1 MAAIPQP
8 SGEITV
14 ATPTGPDSGA
24 WRRVA
29 AFAMVVTAI
38 LSLLIILVGASLLV
52 YGRVQR
58 GDSVFDGVSAAGV
71 DLGGKSHA
79 DAVALLADRFAAFS
93 DTEIAFSVGDTSF
106 SATPAELGATFDAQA
121 TADNAYD
128 FGRRQSLWQESRNW
142 LDSIVGGHEVAPVVQ
157 LDPEKFGALMDQRA
171 RSAAVPPREAAFVQ
185 NADGSVSIDAGAS
198 GVAVDVD
205 ETYRRVVDRLVN
217 VSDRPV
223 TIATTEIP
231 QTVES
236 AQLQSA
242 LSEAQTLAGQP
253 LMLELDGASWQ
264 IPAEDLF
271 GMLSVSLNDDNATVS
286 LDRNKISRT
295 IGALESSV
303 FTPGVDASIRND
315 TGTVVTT
322 PSIPGKKLDID
333 ASTTAAIAAL
343 EAGEST
349 TTLVT
354 TPVAANITDDMT
366 AAAQAEAASLI
377 AEPVTVT
384 WDSGTVDLRSEQL
397 AAALQF
403 DTNSGRTPAIT
414 VSLNTD
420 LVGKFLAPVA
430 EQVKVAGK
438 NADLRWINGAV
449 EVRSPETNGRELD
462 INATVSSI
470 VAGVQDG
477 NRNVAAITMDVAP
490 QVTAAMASSVD
501 IREKLT
507 SASTEYGYSSASRL
521 HNVELA
527 ASRVDGALIPPG
539 GTFSFN
545 EAVGPVTYDSG
556 YQTGYGIMITN
567 GSISTVPSVGGG
579 ICQVATTVFQ
589 SVFWAGMPIVERSWH
604 LYWIPRYGQGQGGLK
619 GLDATV
625 DPDYDLDFKFHNAS
639 NNWLAVKT
647 NYDGMTLGFELWGT
661 PTGWNVAVDQPVIT
675 NVVAA
680 SQEMYYED
688 SAELPRGT
696 SVFVEHAED
705 GFNAAIHR
713 VVTDGNGQVIDD
725 TVFHSNYAPA
735 KNTTLVGTGG

>member
-1 MAAIPQP
+1 
-8 SGEITV
+8 
-14 ATPTGPDSGA
+14 
-24 WRRVA
+24 
-29 AFAMVVTAI
+29 MVITAI
-38 LSLLIILVGASLLV
+38 VSLLIILAGASLLV

-58 GDSVFDGVSAAGV
+58 GESVFDGVSAAGV
-71 DLGGKSHA
+71 NLGGKSKS
-79 DAVALLADRFAAFS
+79 DAVALLSERFDEFS
-93 DTEIAFSVGDTSF
+93 TTEIAFNVGDTSF
-106 SATPAELGATFDAQA
+106 TATPAELGATFNAQA

-157 LDPEKFGALMDQRA
+157 LDKETFAQLMDGRA
-171 RSAAVPPREAAFVQ
+171 RSAAIPPRQAAFVQ
-185 NADGSVSIDAGAS
+185 NNDGSVSIDPGAS
-198 GVAVDVD
+198 GVAVNVE
-205 ETYRRVVDRLVN
+205 ETYRRVVDRLVTM
-217 VSDRPV
+217 SDRPV
-223 TIATTEIP
+223 SIATTEIP
-231 QTVES
+231 QSVES
-236 AQLQSA
+236 AQLQAA
-242 LSEAQTLAGQP
+242 LTEAQTLAGQP
-253 LMLELDGASWQ
+253 LMLELDGTSWQ

-271 GMLSVSLNDDNATVS
+271 AMLSVTLNDNSASVS
-286 LDRNKISRT
+286 IDRSKITHS

-303 FTPGVDASIRND
+303 FTPGVDSSIRND
-315 TGTVVTT
+315 AGNIVTT
-322 PSIPGKKLDID
+322 PSVPGRKLDID
-333 ASTTAAIAAL
+333 ASTTAALAAL
-343 EAGEST
+343 ESGESS

-366 AAAQAEAASLI
+366 AAAQAEAASLT

-384 WDSGTVDLRSEQL
+384 WDSGTVDLRTEQL
-397 AAALQF
+397 AAAVQF

-430 EQVKVAGK
+430 EQVKVAGT

-449 EVRSPETNGRELD
+449 EVRTPEQNGRELD
-462 INATVSSI
+462 VNATVASI
-470 VAGVQDG
+470 VDGVQG
-477 NRNVAAITMDVAP
+477 GTRNVAAITHDVAP

-527 ASRVDGALIPPG
+527 ASRVDGALVPPG

-545 EAVGPVTYDSG
+545 EAIGPVTYDSG
-556 YQTGYGIMITN
+556 YQTGYGIIITN

-589 SVFWAGMPIVERSWH
+589 SVFWAGMPIEQRSWH
-604 LYWIPRYGQGQGGLK
+604 LYWIPRYGQGQGGMK

-625 DPDYDLDFKFHNAS
+625 DPDYDLDFTFRNTS
-639 NNWLAVKT
+639 NNWLAVKSS
-647 NYDGMTLGFELWGT
+647 YDGMTLGFELWGT

-688 SAELPRGT
+688 SAELPKGT
-696 SVFVEHAED
+696 TVFVEHAED
-705 GFNAAIHR
+705 GFDAAIHR
-713 VVTDGNGQVIDD
+713 VVTDGNGQVLDD
-725 TVFHSNYAPA
+725 TVFRSNYAPA

>member
-1 MAAIPQP
+1 
-8 SGEITV
+8 
-14 ATPTGPDSGA
+14 
-24 WRRVA
+24 
-29 AFAMVVTAI
+29 MVITAI
-38 LSLLIILVGASLLV
+38 VSLLIILAGASLLV

-58 GDSVFDGVSAAGV
+58 GESVFDGVSAAGV
-71 DLGGKSHA
+71 NLGGKSKA
-79 DAVALLADRFAAFS
+79 DAVALLSERFDEFS
-93 DTEIAFSVGDTSF
+93 TTEIAFNVGDTSF
-106 SATPAELGATFDAQA
+106 TATPAELGATFNAQA

-157 LDPEKFGALMDQRA
+157 LDKETFAQLMDGRA
-171 RSAAVPPREAAFVQ
+171 RSAAIPPRQAAFVQ
-185 NADGSVSIDAGAS
+185 NNDGSVSIDPGAS
-198 GVAVDVD
+198 GVAVNVE
-205 ETYRRVVDRLVN
+205 ETYRRVVDRLVTM
-217 VSDRPV
+217 SDRPV
-223 TIATTEIP
+223 SIATTEIP
-231 QTVES
+231 QSVES
-236 AQLQSA
+236 AQLQAA
-242 LSEAQTLAGQP
+242 LTEAQTLAGQP
-253 LMLELDGASWQ
+253 LMLELDGTSWQ

-271 GMLSVSLNDDNATVS
+271 AMLSVTLNDNSASVS
-286 LDRNKISRT
+286 IDRAKITHS

-303 FTPGVDASIRND
+303 FTPGVDSSIRND
-315 TGTVVTT
+315 AGNIVTT
-322 PSIPGKKLDID
+322 PSVPGRKLDID
-333 ASTTAAIAAL
+333 ASTTAALAAL
-343 EAGEST
+343 ESGESS

-366 AAAQAEAASLI
+366 AAAQAEAASLT

-384 WDSGTVDLRSEQL
+384 WDSGTVDLRTEQL
-397 AAALQF
+397 AAAVQF

-430 EQVKVAGK
+430 EQVKVAGT

-449 EVRSPETNGRELD
+449 EVRTPEQNGRELD
-462 INATVSSI
+462 VNATVASI
-470 VAGVQDG
+470 VDGVQG
-477 NRNVAAITMDVAP
+477 GTRNVAAITHDVAP

-527 ASRVDGALIPPG
+527 ASRVDGALVPPG

-545 EAVGPVTYDSG
+545 EAIGPVTYDSG
-556 YQTGYGIMITN
+556 YQTGYGIIITN

-589 SVFWAGMPIVERSWH
+589 SVFWAGMPIEQRSWH
-604 LYWIPRYGQGQGGLK
+604 LYWIPRYGQGQGGMK

-625 DPDYDLDFKFHNAS
+625 DPDYDLDFTFRNTS
-639 NNWLAVKT
+639 NNWLAVKSS
-647 NYDGMTLGFELWGT
+647 YDGMTLGFELWGT

-688 SAELPRGT
+688 SAELPKGT
-696 SVFVEHAED
+696 TVFVEHAED
-705 GFNAAIHR
+705 GFDAAIHR
-713 VVTDGNGQVIDD
+713 VVTDGNGQVLDD
-725 TVFHSNYAPA
+725 TVFRSNYAPA